1 MESISNTCLC
11 SCNLVC
17 YCIYPNIFIS
27 WSTCAS
33 LRCMLQS
40 NPKIT
45 VFHHDNIFIWYRL
58 TSKCGGIDIARL
70 LDLCWI
76 FYYWLQYMIGGRNL
90 ALLVSMGVCF
100 FFNFWMHAGEG
111 VGVSVAAFLKVT
123 VYEVEYCACSHL
135 QRPISFESTGKHTA
149 EEFKVL
155 TDRHTG
161 ILFMWNWKIDISL
174 E

>member
-1 MESISNTCLC
+1 MFNSIQTFFYQIPKSISWVLLSQTSLMESISNTCPR
-11 SCNLVC
+11 SFNLIC
-17 YCIYPNIFIS
+17 YRLYPNIFIS

-90 ALLVSMGVCF
+90 ALCVWVF
-100 FFNFWMHAGEG
+100 
-111 VGVSVAAFLKVT
+111 AFLT
-123 VYEVEYCACSHL
+123 
-135 QRPISFESTGKHTA
+135 FECTQVR
-149 EEFKVL
+149 E
-155 TDRHTG
+155 
-161 ILFMWNWKIDISL
+161 
-174 E
+174 